1 MFALA
6 EQAATAIGET
16 VAAGSPKG
24 GADTGVGATA
34 AYRGWVTCPN
44 DTI

>member
-16 VAAGSPKG
+16 VTATGPKRGPNTGGGGMAA
-24 GADTGVGATA
+24 
-34 AYRGWVTCPN
+34 
-44 DTI
+44 TIAGQ

>member
-16 VAAGSPKG
+16 VAEGSPQG
-24 GADTGVGATA
+24 GAGTGIGAA
-34 AYRGWVTCPN
+34 AAFAGG
-44 DTI
+44 

>member
-16 VAAGSPKG
+16 VAEGSPKG
-24 GADTGVGATA
+24 GADTGIGGGTA
-34 AYRGWVTCPN
+34 AFASG
-44 DTI
+44 

>member
-24 GADTGVGATA
+24 GAETGDGAMA
-34 AYRGWVTCPN
+34 AFAGE
-44 DTI
+44 